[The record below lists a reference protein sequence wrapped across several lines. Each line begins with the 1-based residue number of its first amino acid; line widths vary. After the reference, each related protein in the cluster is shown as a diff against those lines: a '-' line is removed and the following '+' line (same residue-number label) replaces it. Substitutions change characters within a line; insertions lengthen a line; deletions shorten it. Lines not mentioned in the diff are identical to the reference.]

1 MSDSVLGVFMLE
13 LHLRLFEAACMP
25 VGAGWNTRNVQSSF
39 WRFYRNT
46 GDGASLELDDGPYGL
61 DGGRLY
67 FVPAGVHF
75 HCRNA
80 AQTEHFYVHF
90 DVIGL
95 PSVAVRELFGG
106 PVCLPPSPL
115 LERTVDRLASDM
127 TCQGASGVSL
137 RCRLLAALYEAFAV
151 YFEGLPPEQMAR
163 SVEQAAA
170 LEPVQPAIRFIEAHL
185 ARTIPNTE
193 LAGLCCLSED
203 YFIRRFRA
211 CVGQSPAQYV
221 QERRVTRAAQ
231 RLLFTGDTIE
241 RIAEETG
248 FGSRH
253 YFSRVFARQTGV
265 SPAAYRKASRV

>member
-1 MSDSVLGVFMLE
+1 MSDSALGVWMLE
-13 LHLRLFEAACMP
+13 LHLRLFEAAYLSIG
-25 VGAGWNTRNVQSSF
+25 VGWNTRNVQSSF
-39 WRFYRNT
+39 WRFYRNRC
-46 GDGASLELDDGPYGL
+46 DGASLELDDGDYPL

-80 AQTEHFYVHF
+80 APTEHFYVHF

-95 PSVAVRELFGG
+95 SSVAVRELFGG
-106 PVCLPPSPL
+106 PVCLPPSPA
-115 LERTVDRLASDM
+115 LEETVDRLSPDLAD
-127 TCQGASGVSL
+127 QGESGVAL
-137 RCRLLAALYEAFAV
+137 RCRLLAVLYESFAS
-151 YFEGLPPEQMAR
+151 YFASLPPEQMAR

-185 ARTIPNTE
+185 ARTIPNAE
-193 LAGLCCLSED
+193 LAALCCLSED

-221 QERRVTRAAQ
+221 QDRRVTRAAQ
-231 RLLFTGDTIE
+231 RLLFTADTIE

-248 FGSRH
+248 FGSRS

>member
-1 MSDSVLGVFMLE
+1 MLE

-25 VGAGWNTRNVQSSF
+25 IGAGWNTRNVQSSF
-39 WRFYRNT
+39 WRFYRNL
-46 GDGASLELDDGPYGL
+46 GGGASLELDDGEYGL

-80 AQTEHFYVHF
+80 TPTEHFYVHF

-106 PVCLPPSPL
+106 PVCLPPAPI
-115 LERTVDRLASDM
+115 LEETVDRLSLELRGRDE
-127 TCQGASGVSL
+127 SGVSL
-137 RCRLLAALYEAFAV
+137 RCRLLAALYEAFAA
-151 YFEGLPPEQMAR
+151 YFEALPAEQMAR

-170 LEPVQPAIRFIEAHL
+170 LEPVQPAIWFIETHL
-185 ARTIPNTE
+185 ARTIPNAE
-193 LAGLCCLSED
+193 LAALCCLSED
-203 YFIRRFRA
+203 YFIRRFRE

-231 RLLFTGDTIE
+231 RLLFTADTIE

-248 FGSRH
+248 FGSRA

>member
-1 MSDSVLGVFMLE
+1 MLE

-25 VGAGWNTRNVQSSF
+25 IGTGWNTRNVQSSF
-39 WRFYRNT
+39 WRFYRNLD
-46 GDGASLELDDGPYGL
+46 DGASLELDDGEYRL
-61 DGGRLY
+61 EGGRLY

-80 AQTEHFYVHF
+80 GLTEHFYAHF

-95 PSVAVRELFGG
+95 PSVSVRELFGG
-106 PVCLPPSPL
+106 PVGLPPSPT
-115 LERTVDRLASDM
+115 LERAVDRLSADLAD
-127 TCQGASGVSL
+127 QGESGVAI
-137 RCRLLAALYEAFAV
+137 RCRLLATLYEAFAV
-151 YFEGLPPEQMAR
+151 YFEGLPKEQMAR

-170 LEPVQPAIRFIEAHL
+170 LEPVQPAIRFIETHL
-185 ARTIPNTE
+185 ARTIPNAE
-193 LAGLCCLSED
+193 LAALCCLSED
-203 YFIRRFRA
+203 YFIRRFRT

-248 FGSRH
+248 FGSRS